1 MPNSINSLS
10 PSFRD
15 YLLLKNLVT
24 DTVIDNGLQSL
35 LGGVGFP
42 ASVETLPNAVQ
53 PSNSISNTGTIYQ
66 ESNTILN
73 TYQGGIYDYAQV
85 DIILNQSTNSV
96 IGNQGLY
103 SNSNELLNGQF
114 ISNGNL
120 TTSSQIREDMT
131 IKNIYVDV
139 PKQSVINLN
148 TQPVPTFQ
156 NLKSY
161 IDENN
166 NLNIG
171 GPSTQAVDIISGVL
185 GGQGVGFNATNG
197 NLVANEDIRSTLLGR
212 VLGATGTI
220 NDTPLGNIGGQQ
232 LLTHVGYNAAFGL
245 QQETLG
251 SLNLNPLTL
260 LQGKPLVTLNYS
272 ITVPKGTIGRI
283 VNYAANIFGAQSPVS
298 LLEQSSSI
306 FTFSNKLEYIGQTNI
321 DRANEMLRNSG
332 MGQVQS
338 LINNIKA
345 NTLIANPTGTNL
357 RQGYAPGYKDDRISK
372 GENTGDGINPYLYA
386 RGDSNGGI
394 IDFLNGKENS
404 PISSGNYDR
413 PGQIINDGWSEDYRG
428 FFVTEDRP
436 VSESDAE
443 LGKYDTTKR
452 YKNAFGWTDDYNN
465 TPETVKDFNQE
476 TQFNNKKTLLYKTR
490 KLFETNKMQT
500 LVTGH
505 GVKNDSES
513 QIQTAVSSVGNFVS
527 KGSGVLSYNALING
541 VADNPAKVF
550 CRTWTTYD
558 RYDDVIDLQK
568 NRGLYGANGNIF
580 RRNTELS
587 VLEDNGFA
595 RIAPYKTDNMT
606 KKYTDN
612 KRYMFSIENLA
623 WSDDLTNLLACEIG
637 PGDLLS
643 GHKGRIMWFPPY
655 DISFSESTSASWDKH
670 NFIGRGEPMYTYNN
684 TERTG
689 NLAWKIIIDHPNY
702 LNFIGGA
709 DGITTSNFDDYVAS
723 FFAGCVPME
732 EAKKVLTQ
740 SEIDKTETANAQTKP
755 EEKLDEVVPP
765 TSFNVYFPNDVYD
778 VDLYPAYENGLC
790 KDTNVLFTLNVES
803 KVYYSEFSPDG
814 TKVVTA
820 SDNNSGKI
828 WNASTG
834 ALLFTLVGHTDTINF
849 AEFSPDGTK
858 VVTSSYDSTAKI
870 WDVATG
876 ALLFTLVGHTDYL
889 LFGKFSPDGT
899 KVATSSNDKT
909 AKIWDV
915 ATGTLLFTLVGH
927 TASVNMVKFNL
938 NGTKVVTCADAPDET
953 AKIWDV
959 ATGAL
964 LFTLVGHTGNV
975 YSSEFSPD
983 GTKVVTSSFDKTAR
997 IWDVAT
1003 GTLLFTLAGHIGI
1016 PRTAE
1021 FSPDGTKVVTSSNDP
1036 KIWDVATGALLFTL
1050 IGHTGSVY
1058 TAEFNTDGTKVVTA
1072 SIDKTARIWEVATGT
1087 LLLTLTGH
1095 ESTLY
1100 SAKFNTDGTKV
1111 VTSSSDTTSKIWDAS
1126 GVTCYINRTT
1136 NSNGIGFGLGSYTE
1150 MCYQFLVNGR
1160 KTWSSEQC
1168 SKEVNVSEGSP
1179 GRLEPDRTDFGLNGT
1194 GTTADYAGT
1203 RLNGKK
1209 YPSWRDENYK
1219 LDLQNYL
1226 INRCKNCKVEVVGF
1240 ASTVGTFGDDRNSKL
1255 SNLRATNVKN
1265 WLTTNIL
1272 TDPPFKDR
1280 VSVKAEG
1287 LGSTQSEGAKCPTPD
1302 VVKRKKNYLES
1313 LNDVYGCKAN
1323 RYVTVKFVVDPN
1335 LNPDGTPK
1343 INKETITPP
1352 DIITPKVNPSR
1363 FYTECDYFEKLQV
1376 SDPVVYNTLKSKIK
1390 YFQPAFHSTTPEGFN
1405 SRLTFLQQCMR
1416 QGPTQGAGLT
1426 NNPNNLAF
1434 GRPPVCIL
1442 RIGDFYHTKII
1453 IENLN
1458 FTFEPLVWDLNP
1470 EGVGVQPMICNVDMS
1485 FSFIG
1490 GSSLNGP
1497 INQLQNAVSFNY
1509 FANTEV
1515 YDPRANTI
1523 KVTSDADK
1531 TSGKIEDGER
1541 NISGSK
1547 VNKLPVSS
1555 EIKGTSPNIT
1565 PETNQVAENDNVNSG
1580 EDTQPIE
1587 PAEIPKKYPGFDETT
1602 GVYIIQNG
1610 QILKYNTN
1618 NNTIDWSPNL
1628 LIPKGTKVFIGK
1640 GDGATSVDGRQIY
1653 INQAKNPTKKI
1664 TKKNEKG
1671 VDTSIVSA
1679 ANDTYYNKVYL
1690 DCKDSAIWAA
1700 AKVGYKLDDGPNNG
1714 FYQLGNYL
1722 NETLTEI
1729 LVTVF
1734 CKGKKIK
1741 TWEELTVTDN
1751 VNKTT

>member
-24 DTVIDNGLQSL
+24 DTVVDNGLQSL
-35 LGGVGFP
+35 LGGVGYP

-66 ESNTILN
+66 ELNTILN
-73 TYQGGIYDYAQV
+73 PYQGGVDDYSQV
-85 DIILNQSTNSV
+85 NIILNQSTNST
-96 IGNQGLY
+96 IGNQGPY

-120 TTSSQIREDMT
+120 TNSNEIREGMT

-148 TQPVPTFQ
+148 TQPVPVFQ

-171 GPSTQAVDIISGVL
+171 GPSTQVADIIGGIV
-185 GGQGVGFNATNG
+185 GGQGVGFDATSG
-197 NLVANEDIRSTLLGR
+197 NLISNEDIRSTLLGR

-220 NDTPLGNIGGQQ
+220 NDTPLGDIGGQQ
-232 LLTHVGYNAAFGL
+232 LLAHIGYNAVFGI

-260 LQGKPLVTLNYS
+260 LQGKSLINLNYS
-272 ITVPKGTIGRI
+272 ITVPKGTVGK
-283 VNYAANIFGAQSPVS
+283 VLNYAANMLGVQSPIS
-298 LLEQSSSI
+298 LLEESSSI

-321 DRANEMLRNSG
+321 DRANEMLKNSG
-332 MGQVQS
+332 KGQVQS
-338 LINNIKA
+338 LINHMRS
-345 NTLIANPTGTNL
+345 NTLVSNPNGTTL
-357 RQGYAPGYKDDRISK
+357 RQGYAPGYKDDRITK
-372 GENTGDGINPYLYA
+372 GENAGDGINPYLYA

-394 IDFLNGKENS
+394 IDFLNGKDNS
-404 PISSGNYDR
+404 PIASGNYDR
-413 PGQIINDGWSEDYRG
+413 PGQISNDGWNEDYRG
-428 FFVTEDRP
+428 FYNNFDVP

-443 LGKYDTTKR
+443 LKNLGGQARKYKD
-452 YKNAFGWTDDYNN
+452 AFGWSDKYNN
-465 TPETVKDFNQE
+465 TPGIIKEFNQE

-505 GVKNDSES
+505 GVKNDKES
-513 QIQTAVSSVGNFVS
+513 QIQSAVSSVGGFVS

-541 VADNPAKVF
+541 VSDDPAKVF
-550 CRTWTTYD
+550 CRTWTTFD

-568 NRGLYGANGNIF
+568 NRGLYGSNGNIF

-595 RIAPYKTDNMT
+595 RIAPYKTDDMT

-623 WSDDLTNLLACEIG
+623 WKDDLTNLLACEIG

-689 NLAWKIIIDHPNY
+689 NLSWKIIIDHPNY

-709 DGITTSNFDDYVAS
+709 DGITSSNFDDYVAS

-732 EAKKVLTQ
+732 EAKKILTE
-740 SEIDKTETANAQTKP
+740 SDIAKTETANAQTKP
-755 EEKLDEVVPP
+755 EEKLDEQIPP
-765 TSFNVYFPNDVYD
+765 QPFNVYFPNDVYD
-778 VDLYPAYENGLC
+778 VNLYPSYEDGLC
-790 KDTNVLFTLNVES
+790 VSDSQALSTLTGHTDF
-803 KVYYSEFSPDG
+803 VYSAVYNPDG
-814 TKVVTA
+814 TKVATCSNDNTA
-820 SDNNSGKI
+820 RIWDSESG
-828 WNASTG
+828 ST
-834 ALLFTLVGHTDTINF
+834 LYILTGHTNSVRDIC
-849 AEFSPDGTK
+849 
-858 VVTSSYDSTAKI
+858 
-870 WDVATG
+870 
-876 ALLFTLVGHTDYL
+876 
-889 LFGKFSPDGT
+889 FSPDGT
-899 KVATSSNDKT
+899 KVATASLDNT

-915 ATGTLLFTLVGH
+915 TTGTIIYTLVGH
-927 TASVNMVKFNL
+927 TTSVYKVSFSPD
-938 NGTKVVTCADAPDET
+938 GTKLATGSSDET

-959 ATGAL
+959 TTGL
-964 LFTLVGHTGNV
+964 IIHTLTGHTGSVRALSFNLDGTKLATGSFDTTARIWNV
-975 YSSEFSPD
+975 ESGTTEHILIGHTSYISDISFNPSGVKLITGSNDKTAKVWDAENGTEIITLVHPKSVFRSKFSPD
-983 GTKVVTSSFDKTAR
+983 GTKIGTTCFDNNVRLWNTSGSIIYTLKGHTDFVYDINFNFDGTKIVTSSSDKTAR
-997 IWDVAT
+997 IWDESDGSELQV
-1003 GTLLFTLAGHIGI
+1003 LEGHQNSLY
-1016 PRTAE
+1016 TAV
-1021 FSPDGTKVVTSSNDP
+1021 FNPDGTNVLTSS
-1036 KIWDVATGALLFTL
+1036 L
-1050 IGHTGSVY
+1050 
-1058 TAEFNTDGTKVVTA
+1058 
-1072 SIDKTARIWEVATGT
+1072 DKTAKIWEVSEFNCFINRATN
-1087 LLLTLTGH
+1087 LTG
-1095 ESTLY
+1095 EG
-1100 SAKFNTDGTKV
+1100 N
-1111 VTSSSDTTSKIWDAS
+1111 
-1126 GVTCYINRTT
+1126 
-1136 NSNGIGFGLGSYTE
+1136 GLGSYTE
-1150 MCYQFLVNGR
+1150 MCYQFIVNGK
-1160 KTWSSEQC
+1160 KTWSSTQC
-1168 SKEVNVSEGSP
+1168 SETNNVTQGSP

-1194 GTTADYAGT
+1194 GTTESYVGT
-1203 RLNGKK
+1203 RLIKNGKK
-1209 YPSWRDENYK
+1209 YPSWRDETYK
-1219 LDLQNYL
+1219 TDLQNYL
-1226 INRCKNCKVEVVGF
+1226 LTKCKNCRVEVVGY
-1240 ASTVGTFGDDRNSKL
+1240 ASTVGTFGNDRNSEL
-1255 SNLRATNVKN
+1255 SRLRATNVME
-1265 WLTTNIL
+1265 WLKTNIL
-1272 TDPPFKDR
+1272 TDPPFTDR
-1280 VSVKAEG
+1280 ISIKADG
-1287 LGSTQSEGAKCPTPD
+1287 QGATRDGGNCPEPNAWER
-1302 VVKRKKNYLES
+1302 KRNYLKSE
-1313 LNDVYGCKAN
+1313 NDVYGCKAN
-1323 RYVTVKFVVDPN
+1323 RYVTVSFVVDPN
-1335 LNPDGTPK
+1335 LNPETNPK
-1343 INKETITPP
+1343 PEKETVTPP
-1352 DIITPKVNPSR
+1352 VIITPKINPSR
-1363 FYTECDYFEKLQV
+1363 FYTECDYFQKLEI
-1376 SDPVVYNTLKSKIK
+1376 SDPVVYDKLKSKIK

-1416 QGPTQGAGLT
+1416 QGPTQGAGET

-1523 KVTSDADK
+1523 KVTDD
-1531 TSGKIEDGER
+1531 SGKIVDGER

-1547 VNKLPVSS
+1547 PNTLPASS
-1555 EIKGTSPNIT
+1555 DITGISPNTT
-1565 PETNQVAENDNVNSG
+1565 PESNQVAQNNNVISG

-1587 PAEIPKKYPGFDETT
+1587 PAEVPKKYPGFDETT
-1602 GVYIIQNG
+1602 GVYTVQNG
-1610 QILKYNTN
+1610 QILKRDN
-1618 NNTIDWSPNL
+1618 NLQDSVDWSPNI
-1628 LIPKGTKVFIGK
+1628 LIPKGTKVFIAK
-1640 GDGATSVDGRQIY
+1640 GDGATSYEGRNIF
-1653 INQAKNPTKKI
+1653 INKGQNPTKVL
-1664 TKKNEKG
+1664 TKGDKK
-1671 VDTSIVSA
+1671 VSG
-1679 ANDTYYNKVYL
+1679 ANDIYYNKIYL
-1690 DCKDSAIWAA
+1690 DCSDSAIWVASEL
-1700 AKVGYKLDDGPNNG
+1700 GYKFNSGSTLYKYDNK
-1714 FYQLGNYL
+1714 
-1722 NETLTEI
+1722 TLTDT

-1734 CKGKKIK
+1734 CKGKRIK
-1741 TWEELTVTDN
+1741 TWKELTITDN